1 MTGLASEGLNLLL
14 PLGSQAP
21 RGLFYRAASSIFEAF
36 LPKRA
41 NQIGPTSTPVR
52 QKGLTL
58 TLAKQALR
66 ASEPDGRGLD
76 TLRETLAHRTGA
88 LRFLFPRSPQPVE
101 KLPCVVF

>member
-21 RGLFYRAASSIFEAF
+21 RGLFYRVASSVFEAF

-66 ASEPDGRGLD
+66 SCRGLD
-76 TLRETLAHRTGA
+76 GRLLYAKDRTERAEGEI
-88 LRFLFPRSPQPVE
+88 LWPP
-101 KLPCVVF
+101 